1 VTAQLLKKPKEEM
14 EPHEE
19 TIIPEETNGEDLK
32 GKTHGEAQ

>member
-14 EPHEE
+14 KPREG
-19 TIIPEETNGEDLK
+19 TIITEETNGEDLK